1 MRPSWNRR
9 LFGAVASVAAVAAAA
24 ASAIAP
30 AATHGAKVADT
41 TLHIAMSDG
50 ALTVDRHSVPAGR
63 TLVSVATTGR
73 QAHALML
80 ARLEDGVT
88 PARFKRALNTK
99 DGQAAVS
106 LASFRGGIDSL
117 PPAGTTWQMVT
128 DLRPGTYVVVDHAEN
143 GGKPNFDLGGFST
156 VRVTGSQGPQT
167 AVPAARGSIEMV
179 DFAFRI
185 HLSRTFHGRG
195 WIRFA
200 NRGHDIH
207 RIILLRLNP
216 GVSFAKADAAIHTHN
231 ENNQHER
238 PPGLPIE
245 LIGAVSPGFDGYLKL
260 NLPPGR
266 YVAACFEADASTH
279 FVPHTDLGMI
289 GHFTIA

>member
-1 MRPSWNRR
+1 MRPIQNRT
-9 LFGAVASVAAVAAAA
+9 FVGVVASAAAVAVVAV
-24 ASAIAP
+24 SARAP
-30 AATHGAKVADT
+30 AATQGAKAGA

-50 ALTVDRHSVPAGR
+50 ALTADRSSLPAGR

-73 QAHALML
+73 RAHALIL
-80 ARLEDGVT
+80 ARLDDGVT

-117 PPAGTTWQMVT
+117 PPAGTPWQMVT

-143 GGKPNFDLGGFST
+143 GGQPNFDRGGFAT
-156 VRVTGSQGPQT
+156 VRVTAAQGPQ
-167 AVPAARGSIEMV
+167 AVAPAARGSIEMV

-185 HLSRTFHGRG
+185 HLSNSFHGRG

-216 GVSFAKADAAIHTHN
+216 GVSFGKADAAIHAHN
-231 ENNQHER
+231 ESNQHER

-266 YVAACFEADASTH
+266 YVAACFEADASTQ

-289 GHFTIA
+289 GHFTIS